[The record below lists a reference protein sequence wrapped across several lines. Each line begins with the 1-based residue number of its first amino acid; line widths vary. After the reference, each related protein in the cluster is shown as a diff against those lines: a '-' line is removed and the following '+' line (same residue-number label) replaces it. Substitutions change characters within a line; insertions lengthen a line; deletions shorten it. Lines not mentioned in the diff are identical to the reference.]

1 MADTPPAAHLTS
13 WRVTARRF
21 WQLAGGFWHERE
33 TRGRAI
39 GIAFILALLAG
50 SEVALLLRFNTW
62 NRDLFD
68 ALERRD
74 GEAVLLE
81 FGVLLLIVA
90 GFCVASAGQMLCR
103 RRLALG
109 WRTWLGAR
117 LTMLWVAAGGT
128 ATANVDGRIAEDAR
142 VSTEEA
148 VELAASLL
156 HSTITLGCFIGVLW
170 VLSDH
175 PPIVIAGIEFALPGY
190 LLWFALLYA
199 ALGMLVAVLAGRA
212 LIRTTDERQA
222 KEAEYRAALVR
233 ARDQAQHGGP
243 DGRQLS
249 ALFGQLAGA
258 FERQSRA
265 FAKLEFFVCAVTRTG
280 LGLPFLVATP
290 AYLAGVVTLGWV
302 MQAAQ
307 AFQTVAE
314 ALAWPV
320 RSMPKLA
327 QWRASAE
334 RVLALA
340 DGTAASLPAQAALPL
355 GLPAAAPA
363 RG

>member
-1 MADTPPAAHLTS
+1 M
-13 WRVTARRF
+13 
-21 WQLAGGFWHERE
+21 
-33 TRGRAI
+33 
-39 GIAFILALLAG
+39 
-50 SEVALLLRFNTW
+50 LRFNTW

-74 GEAVLLE
+74 AEAVLWE
-81 FGVLLLIVA
+81 FGVLLMIVA
-90 GFCVASAGQMLCR
+90 GFCVASAGQLLCR

-117 LTMLWVAAGGT
+117 LTTLWVAAGGT
-128 ATANVDGRIAEDAR
+128 AAANVDGRIAEDAR

-156 HSTITLGCFIGVLW
+156 HATITLACFVGVLW

-175 PPIVIAGIEFALPGY
+175 PPIVIGEVEFGLPGY
-190 LLWFALLYA
+190 LLWFAILYA
-199 ALGMLVAVLAGRA
+199 LLGMFVAVVAGRT

-233 ARDQAQHGGP
+233 ARDAATHGGP
-243 DGRQLS
+243 DARLLS
-249 ALFGQLAGA
+249 GLFGHLAGA

-265 FAKLEFFVCAVTRTG
+265 FAKLEFFVCAVTRVG

-320 RSMPKLA
+320 RSMPRLA

-340 DGTAASLPAQAALPL
+340 DATHAPQAPEESVPL
-355 GLPAAAPA
+355 GLPGSAPA